1 MQEKTRNRKYEEK
14 RTLTVFVLSGVMM
27 IAEIAIGFICNS
39 MALIANGVHL
49 ASHVV
54 IVGLS
59 WSAYWFIRRLEN
71 QGNTIYDKDKI
82 LNLTAF
88 TSGLTLLAAAFVVIV
103 ESAERFFGHKIVV
116 ATDSSV
122 AIAVA
127 GLVINV
133 ICALILHSKH
143 NDVNIQAVFLHVI
156 SDVIVDLGVI
166 ASLLCARYL
175 GIVWIDLIVALISSV
190 IIIRWAVKLLRVTG
204 KALVANQSF
213 QSLS

>member
-1 MQEKTRNRKYEEK
+1 MQEKTQTRKYEEK
-14 RTLTVFVLSGVMM
+14 RTLTVFVLSAAMM
-27 IAEIAIGFICNS
+27 IMEIVIGVLCDS

-59 WSAYWFIRRLEN
+59 WSAYWFIRRLEK
-71 QGNTIYDKDKI
+71 QGNSAYDKNKI

-103 ESAERFFGHKIVV
+103 ESAERLFGQEGVMATGSSIV
-116 ATDSSV
+116 
-122 AIAVA
+122 IAVA
-127 GLVINV
+127 GLIINV
-133 ICALILHSKH
+133 ICALILHSRH

-156 SDVIVDLGVI
+156 SDVIVDFGVI
-166 ASLLCARYL
+166 ASLLCARYC
-175 GIVWIDLIVALISSV
+175 GIVWIDLVVALISSV

-204 KALVANQSF
+204 KVLVVNH
-213 QSLS
+213 SLS